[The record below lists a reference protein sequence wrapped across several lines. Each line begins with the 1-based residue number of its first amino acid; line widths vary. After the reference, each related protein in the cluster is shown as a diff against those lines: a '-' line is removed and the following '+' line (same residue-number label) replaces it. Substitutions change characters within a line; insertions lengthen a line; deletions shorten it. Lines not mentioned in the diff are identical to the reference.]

1 MPSLGPRLDS
11 LNLTLV
17 DPDAVFIARVND
29 DSSMSSAHLIP
40 EGVVAHA
47 VRGACDSAEEGVLEE
62 AAVQVRARLVAVG
75 ARE

>member
-1 MPSLGPRLDS
+1 MLHTIEPFARSIPLPLCVLD
-11 LNLTLV
+11 LDV
-17 DPDAVFIARVND
+17 ARVINE
-29 DSSMSSAHLIP
+29 SSISSAHLIP